1 MDNFLQKVIDDIKL
15 NQDTLNHVFILPNK
29 RACFY
34 FSRLFLSSSK
44 KTRFAPEIISID
56 SFIKKMSGLN
66 EIDEETLILRLFKE
80 YLKIQKNNRK
90 ESFNEFY
97 SWGKKFLKDTS
108 ELEQHL
114 LSPDKVLKELIE
126 INKINFWGDSGLI
139 NSQNELK
146 FWSLLPK
153 LYQNFKHS
161 LFTNQEGTKGICYS
175 EAKNNL
181 ELYKQANPNLN
192 HIFIGLNALTK
203 AETIIIKELLEFNNA
218 EIYWDIDKEFLRNK
232 AHGASRFIRNYK
244 NSWNRFKKKPFK
256 WVSDDYKKDK
266 KITII
271 ETPKFIGQ
279 ANVISTI
286 LSDSEIIKNGKTA
299 VILGEEQ
306 LIKPLLNVNPINS
319 KNIDVTIN
327 LQPNFIELRKIIEIF
342 FEFQLDEKKEKEV
355 LLKNIYKYNL
365 VKNAFP
371 NSNILFKYIGNAQ
384 ENLSIKHKSLEKTFE
399 ALLGFLNKIITHNK
413 ENSDQLY
420 LVQNFVGD
428 LMGLKQK
435 LKNISFNYDS
445 NLLKSIVL
453 NRLNKIS
460 IKFKPNSDAKIK
472 IMGILE
478 SRCLNFENIIIS
490 SLNEGV
496 LPKGKIQNSLIPF
509 DLRKKHGLLTHSEMD
524 SIYTYHFYRL
534 IKRAKKIFLVYNN
547 NNEGIYG
554 GGKSR
559 FIHQLEQEHSH
570 NIERLQSNPAFSI
583 DNKSFEFG
591 KSKTLLNKLKEIAK
605 KGFSPSFLA
614 QYLKDP
620 HEFVLTKLLDIQDSD
635 EEQISPRKM
644 GLIFHETLELLYQP
658 FIGQKLDK
666 KKLQKTLKSID
677 VLIKNAFVKNKLKNI
692 KQGKIMVA
700 FEVVKNSLK
709 NFINMEIKDLE
720 MGNEIILIALE
731 KKMEIPLEILDLK
744 TSIKLKGIV
753 DRIDKRNDIIR
764 IIDYKTGLI
773 KENEV
778 LVKDIASS
786 FNATKTK
793 SMQLLCYALL
803 YLKNN
808 EEHQAVQAGLFS
820 LRNIKQGLLKFGI
833 REGFKTTNLKITN
846 NEAAKFEDCLK
857 KLVCEIMDPDIAFPS
872 RS

>member
-1 MDNFLQKVIDDIKL
+1 MDNFLQKVIDDIRL
-15 NQDTLNHVFILPNK
+15 NQDTLNHVFVLPNK

-34 FSRLFLSSSK
+34 FSRLLLSSSK
-44 KTRFAPEIISID
+44 KTRFAPEIVSID

-66 EIDEETLILRLFKE
+66 EIDEEILILRLYKE

-114 LSPDKVLKELIE
+114 LNPDKVLKELIE
-126 INKINFWGDSGLI
+126 INKINLWGDSGLI

-146 FWSLLPK
+146 FWSVLPK

-161 LFTNQEGTKGICYS
+161 LFTSQEGTKGICYS

-203 AETIIIKELLEFNNA
+203 AETIIVKELLEFNKA
-218 EIYWDIDKEFLRNK
+218 EIYWDIDKEFLKNK

-256 WVSDDYKKDK
+256 WVSDDYKNRK
-266 KITII
+266 KITLI

-306 LIKPLLNVNPINS
+306 LIQPLLNVNPINS

-342 FEFQLDEKKEKEV
+342 FEFQFDEKEEKDV
-355 LLKNIYKYNL
+355 LLKNIYRNNL

-371 NSNILFKYIGNAQ
+371 DSNIMIKYIEDTQGS
-384 ENLSIKHKSLEKTFE
+384 LSIKHKSFEKAFE
-399 ALLGFLNKIITHNK
+399 TLINFLNEILASNK
-413 ENSDQLY
+413 ENSDQLS
-420 LVQNFVGD
+420 LVQNFVED
-428 LMGLKQK
+428 LIGLKQK
-435 LKNISFNYDS
+435 LNNISLEYDS
-445 NLLKSIVL
+445 HLLKSIIL
-453 NRLNKIS
+453 NRLNKKS
-460 IKFKPNSDAKIK
+460 IKFKPNADAKIK

-478 SRCLNFENIIIS
+478 SRCLNFENVIIS
-490 SLNEGV
+490 SLNEGI
-496 LPKGKIQNSLIPF
+496 LPKGKTQNSLIPY
-509 DLRKKHGLLTHSEMD
+509 DLRKKYGLLTHSETD

-547 NNEGIYG
+547 NNEGIFG

-559 FIHQLEQEHSH
+559 FIHQIEHDHRH
-570 NIERLQSNPAFSI
+570 NIERLQSNPEFSI
-583 DNKSFEFG
+583 ENKSYEFG
-591 KSKTLLNKLKEIAK
+591 KSKTLLNKLREIAK
-605 KGFSPSFLA
+605 KGFSPSFLE

-635 EEQISPRKM
+635 DDQISPRKM
-644 GLIFHETLELLYQP
+644 GLIIHETLELLYQP

-666 KKLQKTLKSID
+666 KKLQKTVKSID
-677 VLIKNAFVKNKLKNI
+677 ILIKNAFVKNKLKNI

-700 FEVVKNSLK
+700 FEVIKNTLK

-720 MGNEIILIALE
+720 MGNELILIALE
-731 KKMEIPLEILDLK
+731 KKMEIPLEIQDLK

-778 LVKDIASS
+778 LVKDIASCFS
-786 FNATKTK
+786 ATKTK

-808 EEHQAVQAGLFS
+808 EEHQDVQAGLFS

-833 REGFKTTNLKITN
+833 REGFKTTNWTITN